1 MAGAREAAQEFSAAN
16 RPDLKEQ
23 QDSQLGVLDEY
34 ASQVKVLSRE
44 EIRNIVEQEV
54 SRLKDN
60 GDKPNIGVVL
70 ARLFSEQGSLNNK
83 AQTSVAAQVIKEA
96 LSAS

>member
-23 QDSQLGVLDEY
+23 QDSQLAVLDEY
-34 ASQVKVLSRE
+34 AKQVNVLSRE
-44 EIRNIVEQEV
+44 EIQEIVKQEI

-60 GDKPNIGVVL
+60 GDKPNIGTVI
-70 ARLFSEQGSLNNK
+70 ARLFSENGVLNNK
-83 AQTSVAAQVIKEA
+83 AQTSMAAQVVKEV